1 MKLAHIASTTGA
13 SFLLAGGAAAMVIF
27 CDGVDLRLVTTAYQQ
42 PVQMEYHHAVA
53 AAAAEASQMT
63 QEARQLIGT
72 GTVKKP
78 LPPTRGGVQGGRGGQ
93 AAAQDKANQSVLICN
108 RGLLQ
113 MQAGKLD
120 DAVESFE
127 KAMKINPADPRAPML
142 RGVASA
148 RRGKHDEAL
157 RFYEQALSIDPA
169 SVEAYQ
175 SRGISLMKLN
185 RLPLALE
192 DFNKVLS
199 LNPKFEEGYVKRG
212 LVHGR
217 LGAFEESIEDNT
229 KAIALNPSNHLTY
242 NNRAA
247 GYTALGK
254 REEAAKDLITSQ
266 ELEKAAKEKSKAKK

>member
-1 MKLAHIASTTGA
+1 MKLAHIASTIGA

-27 CDGVDLRLVTTAYQQ
+27 CDGVDLRLITTAYQQ

-53 AAAAEASQMT
+53 AAAAEASEMT

-78 LPPTRGGVQGGRGGQ
+78 LPTSQGGVRGGQ
-93 AAAQDKANQSVLICN
+93 AAVQDKANQSVQICN

-192 DFNKVLS
+192 DFNKVIS

-217 LGAFEESIEDNT
+217 LGAFAESIEDNT

-254 REEAAKDLITSQ
+254 REEAAKDLVTSQ

>member
-1 MKLAHIASTTGA
+1 MKLAHIASTIGA

-27 CDGVDLRLVTTAYQQ
+27 CDGVDLRLITTAYQQ

-53 AAAAEASQMT
+53 AAAAEASEMT

-78 LPPTRGGVQGGRGGQ
+78 LPPSQGGVRGGQ
-93 AAAQDKANQSVLICN
+93 AAVQDKANQSVQICN

-192 DFNKVLS
+192 DFNKVIS

-254 REEAAKDLITSQ
+254 REEAAKDLVTSQ

>member
-72 GTVKKP
+72 GTVKKQ
-78 LPPTRGGVQGGRGGQ
+78 LPPSQGGVRGGQ
-93 AAAQDKANQSVLICN
+93 APVQDKANQSVQICN

-127 KAMKINPADPRAPML
+127 KAMKVNPADPRAPML

-148 RRGKHDEAL
+148 RRGKHEEAL

-217 LGAFEESIEDNT
+217 LGAFKESIEDNT
-229 KAIALNPSNHLTY
+229 KAIALNPTNHLTY

-247 GYTALGK
+247 GFTALGQ
-254 REEAAKDLITSQ
+254 REEAAKDLIASQ
-266 ELEKAAKEKSKAKK
+266 QLEKAAKEKSKAKK